1 MLEGLVGLIIWLCGN
16 YFYYEFRKEGER
28 SGFKRFI
35 AFWMGFPLTIVSF
48 LIVPMGKS
56 PLLKAPPS
64 EGDSLL
70 EEIRRDRALR
80 DMQERLELA
89 RGVGEPIGDP
99 PPLSDD
105 EVGEGGGDTSQDG
118 AAEQSEEAE
127 EGEGWKK
134 LSME

>member
-89 RGVGEPIGDP
+89 QGAGEPKADP
-99 PPLSDD
+99 PQVEDD
-105 EVGEGGGDTSQDG
+105 PVGEGDVG
-118 AAEQSEEAE
+118 AADPRAPA
-127 EGEGWKK
+127 GED
-134 LSME
+134 EDRE

>member
-1 MLEGLVGLIIWLCGN
+1 LSGDVEENPLNADIEVGSVLEGLVGLIIWLCGN

-35 AFWMGFPLTIVSF
+35 AFWMGFPLTVVSL

-56 PLLKAPPS
+56 PLLKPPPS

-80 DMQERLELA
+80 DMQERLELSQGA
-89 RGVGEPIGDP
+89 GEPNADP
-99 PPLSDD
+99 VAPT
-105 EVGEGGGDTSQDG
+105 GE
-118 AAEQSEEAE
+118 EEDRE
-127 EGEGWKK
+127 
-134 LSME
+134 

>member
-35 AFWMGFPLTIVSF
+35 AFWMGFPLTIVSL

-80 DMQERLELA
+80 DMQERLELSQGA
-89 RGVGEPIGDP
+89 GEPKVDSPELPDGPVGESDSGDAHAEA
-99 PPLSDD
+99 ST
-105 EVGEGGGDTSQDG
+105 GE
-118 AAEQSEEAE
+118 EED
-127 EGEGWKK
+127 
-134 LSME
+134 